1 MAQERKPTPMAR
13 RIVRL
18 LAHTIS
24 TEEGACVAPLVQR
37 LQLTDLPRGVPASY
51 TLHLTSEGQGTFL
64 VTCRELP
71 DLEIYA
77 KDEDE
82 ALAMAEQR
90 IREAVAAKQNPSGT
104 SH

>member
-1 MAQERKPTPMAR
+1 MGQDRKPTPMAR

-24 TEEGACVAPLVQR
+24 TEEGAYVAPLVQR
-37 LQLTDLPRGVPASY
+37 LQLTDLPTGVPAGY
-51 TLHLTSEGQGTFL
+51 TLHLSPEVQGTFL

-77 KDEDE
+77 RDEDE
-82 ALAMAEQR
+82 ALAMAEQG
-90 IREAVAAKQNPSGT
+90 IREAFAAKQNPSST

>member
-1 MAQERKPTPMAR
+1 MAQDHNPTPMAR

-51 TLHLTSEGQGTFL
+51 TLHLSPEGQGTFL

-82 ALAMAEQR
+82 ALAMAEQG
-90 IREAVAAKQNPSGT
+90 IREAAAAQQNPSGT
-104 SH
+104 SQ